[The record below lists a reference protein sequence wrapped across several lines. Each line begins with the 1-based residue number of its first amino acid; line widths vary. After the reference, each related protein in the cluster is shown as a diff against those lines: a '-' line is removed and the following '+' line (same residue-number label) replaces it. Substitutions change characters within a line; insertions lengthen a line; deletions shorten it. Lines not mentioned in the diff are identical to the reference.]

1 MSIFETERLLRA
13 YREGCDSPVNEQ
25 ATDTETSSSLPQIR
39 RDKALGWIPNPR
51 TPMNFF
57 YNKVYESFYVENVSF
72 LAVSKR
78 KFSEEFHKE
87 ARRQYTIRQEVE
99 NLKSKS
105 QQLHNRKNPSTAGFL
120 LSENHTLKPHDSS
133 IITMNLNRIN
143 QIERSAQEVEEKMKK
158 DLQSAVLASGKIKDG
173 RKTSHKFDED
183 IISDMRELKTKLAT
197 TKSRLTELGQKAS
210 NLFKVDFGA
219 VRRKSSAKKQNKHR
233 AAKRKA
239 RRTSQRTSE
248 VLKKI
253 APTWDE
259 ESICERDQIDKELVL
274 KLNKREKKWLQ
285 TSVCQSEP
293 SQLSSDAKNYLSGIL
308 GMDNKFN
315 ESNTATSSDH
325 GDDLIDDDDDLD
337 YHGVDGDGGCEGD
350 DCSAELDVQEID
362 SSDDNYGPYW
372 ENPSTSCTPYLD
384 HLSD

>member
-1 MSIFETERLLRA
+1 
-13 YREGCDSPVNEQ
+13 
-25 ATDTETSSSLPQIR
+25 
-39 RDKALGWIPNPR
+39 
-51 TPMNFF
+51 
-57 YNKVYESFYVENVSF
+57 
-72 LAVSKR
+72 
-78 KFSEEFHKE
+78 
-87 ARRQYTIRQEVE
+87 
-99 NLKSKS
+99 
-105 QQLHNRKNPSTAGFL
+105 
-120 LSENHTLKPHDSS
+120 
-133 IITMNLNRIN
+133 
-143 QIERSAQEVEEKMKK
+143 MKK

-173 RKTSHKFDED
+173 RKTSHKSDED

-219 VRRKSSAKKQNKHR
+219 VRRKSHAKKQNKHR

-253 APTWDE
+253 APTLEE
-259 ESICERDQIDKELVL
+259 ESICERDQIDKKLVL

-285 TSVCQSEP
+285 TLVCQTEP

-315 ESNTATSSDH
+315 ESNAATSSDH
-325 GDDLIDDDDDLD
+325 ADDLIDDDDDLHYD
-337 YHGVDGDGGCEGD
+337 GVDGDGGCED
-350 DCSAELDVQEID
+350 DCSVVLDVQEID
-362 SSDDNYGPYW
+362 SSDDDYGPYW
-372 ENPSTSCTPYLD
+372 ENPLTSCKPYLD